1 MRAGDERIFLEGST
15 KFFFENLGGGM
26 RIFFFNF
33 LAGYKILISTFGGGG
48 VRKFFP
54 SFSRIKPKKVIF
66 FSEQIFQK
74 MWGVEKDFSKF
85 WGYNNWGVESKFQN
99 SKKCSHPL
107 TPWNAVGMQFHKNDD
122 FC

>member
-1 MRAGDERIFLEGST
+1 MIST
-15 KFFFENLGGGM
+15 IGEGGG
-26 RIFFFNF
+26 
-33 LAGYKILISTFGGGG
+33 YE
-48 VRKFFP
+48 KFFP
-54 SFSRIKPKKVIF
+54 HFPEKPKKVIF

-107 TPWNAVGMQFHKNDD
+107 TPWIGMLLECSFTKMMIFVDLIS
-122 FC
+122 CKLEKEKLLLP